1 LWVVVSCHV
10 LSSPATTGK
19 YDPQQVFLQKALAS
33 VNRTLTPWLIVLIH
47 SPWYNSNTYHFL
59 EGETVRVEF
68 EAFINEAQVD
78 VVFAGH
84 VHAYERTVSLAISP
98 LFFIVF

>member
-1 LWVVVSCHV
+1 M

>member
-1 LWVVVSCHV
+1 M
-10 LSSPATTGK
+10 
-19 YDPQQVFLQKALAS
+19 
-33 VNRTLTPWLIVLIH
+33 
-47 SPWYNSNTYHFL
+47 
-59 EGETVRVEF
+59 EGETMRVEF
-68 EAFINEAQVD
+68 EKFLNEAQVD